1 MTRED
6 ARTIA
11 SIALER
17 ALRTTRGGSQA
28 EEDCIADAIL
38 AAEAEEREKWIRLAP
53 WWTGRALQSPEDI
66 RRLAVAEER
75 ARCAEIVL
83 GMRNQRHAYRRIVG
97 DPKARLPEYHHWALP
112 FIDDVTLDE
121 LRRAQPLDQWHEA
134 EGDVLWW
141 KFPVSEPP
149 YVGSPL
155 DTGWPGYHTHWTRI
169 ALPDD
174 PNRRPEPEEAP

>member
-1 MTRED
+1 MTREE
-6 ARTIA
+6 ARAIA
-11 SIALER
+11 CIALER

-38 AAEAEEREKWIRLAP
+38 AA
-53 WWTGRALQSPEDI
+53 
-66 RRLAVAEER
+66 VAGETE
-75 ARCAEIVL
+75 RCAEIVL

-97 DPKARLPEYHHWALP
+97 DPKARLPKYHHWALP

-141 KFPVSEPP
+141 EFPVSEPP

-169 ALPDD
+169 ALPDGPD
-174 PNRRPEPEEAP
+174 RQPEPEKAP

>member
-1 MTRED
+1 VTREEAQRLIMD
-6 ARTIA
+6 AR
-11 SIALER
+11 R
-17 ALRTTRGGSQA
+17 AAVRHYEADATGSSLDEWWDRELA
-28 EEDCIADAIL
+28 TAIL
-38 AAEAEEREKWIRLAP
+38 A
-53 WWTGRALQSPEDI
+53 
-66 RRLAVAEER
+66 AVAEER
-75 ARCAEIVL
+75 ERCAEIVL

-155 DTGWPGYHTHWTRI
+155 DTGWPGYYTHWTRI
-169 ALPDD
+169 ALPDGPD
-174 PNRRPEPEEAP
+174 RQPEPPEKADG